1 MDATQILVALLVIG
15 APLALFLSLRGGKAG
30 GGGEKAAA
38 AKTAN
43 AKPDTTPNRAT
54 PPADYGL
61 GREDSPAPAASAASS
76 EPDTANAARAAAAAA
91 AGGALII
98 AAGYAAHQHSG
109 EAGGESPH
117 VGHSGGGPDSGDS
130 GGSGDGDGGGGG
142 GE

>member
-15 APLALFLSLRGGKAG
+15 APLALFLSLRGSGKGSG
-30 GGGEKAAA
+30 GDEKAAA
-38 AKTAN
+38 AK
-43 AKPDTTPNRAT
+43 PDAAPNRAK

-61 GREDSPAPAASAASS
+61 GREDSPSPAASAASS
-76 EPDTANAARAAAAAA
+76 EPDTANAQRAAAAAA

-98 AAGYAAHQHSG
+98 AAGYAAHHHSG

-130 GGSGDGDGGGGG
+130 GGSGDGDGGG
-142 GE
+142 E

>member
-15 APLALFLSLRGGKAG
+15 APLALFLSLRGNGKG
-30 GGGEKAAA
+30 GGG
-38 AKTAN
+38 
-43 AKPDTTPNRAT
+43 AKPDDARPDSGQNRAR
-54 PPADYGL
+54 PPADYGI
-61 GREDSPAPAASAASS
+61 GREDSPAPAASAVSS

-98 AAGYAAHQHSG
+98 AAGYSAHHHSG

-130 GGSGDGDGGGGG
+130 GGSGDGGGGDGGGGD
-142 GE
+142 

>member
-15 APLALFLSLRGGKAG
+15 APLALFLSLRGGGKATG
-30 GGGEKAAA
+30 DGAKASA
-38 AKTAN
+38 AKPNSGTGR
-43 AKPDTTPNRAT
+43 AK
-54 PPADYGL
+54 PPADYGI
-61 GREDSPAPAASAASS
+61 GREDSPAPAASAAGS

-98 AAGYAAHQHSG
+98 AAGYSAHHHSG

-142 GE
+142 E